1 MSLFSDNLTAL
12 RRLNCR
18 TQEDVAEQ
26 IGVSRQALAKWERG
40 ETLPDI
46 ERSRQLAQFYGVS
59 LDELVSHQSPFNLP
73 VPPLGKH
80 VFGVVH
86 IGDKGQIVIPQ
97 DARRIFGL
105 KPGDRLVVLGDEAQG
120 LALIREADMLAMAEL
135 IRRSAREAE
144 SEEAAKRQ
152 TETEKQ
158 TEE

>member
-12 RRLNCR
+12 RRLSRR

-26 IGVSRQALAKWERG
+26 IGVSRQALAKWESG

-46 ERSRQLAQFYGVS
+46 ERSRLLAQLYGVS
-59 LDELVSHQSPFNLP
+59 LNELVSHQSPFNLP

-80 VFGVVH
+80 VFGVVR

-97 DARRIFGL
+97 AARRIFGL
-105 KPGDRLVVLGDEAQG
+105 KPGDNLVVLGDEAQG
-120 LALIREADMLAMAEL
+120 IALIREADMLAIAEV
-135 IRRSAREAE
+135 IRRSAQE
-144 SEEAAKRQ
+144 SAA
-152 TETEKQ
+152 ETEKKTAKE

>member
-12 RRLNCR
+12 RRLSRR

-26 IGVSRQALAKWERG
+26 VGVSRQALAKWESG

-46 ERSRQLAQFYGVS
+46 ERSRLLARLYGVS

-73 VPPLGKH
+73 VPPLGRH
-80 VFGVVH
+80 LFGVVR

-105 KPGDRLVVLGDEAQG
+105 KPGDKLVVLGDEAQG
-120 LALIREADMLAMAEL
+120 LALIRESDMLAMAET
-135 IRRSAREAE
+135 IRRSAR
-144 SEEAAKRQ
+144 AAQEKTEQ
-152 TETEKQ
+152 ETE
-158 TEE
+158 E

>member
-12 RRLNCR
+12 RRLSRR

-26 IGVSRQALAKWERG
+26 IGVSRQALAKWESG

-46 ERSRQLAQFYGVS
+46 ERSRLLAQLYGVS

-80 VFGVVH
+80 VFGVVR

-105 KPGDRLVVLGDEAQG
+105 KPGDNLVVLGDEAQG
-120 LALIREADMLAMAEL
+120 IALIREADMLAIAEV
-135 IRRSAREAE
+135 IRRSAQE
-144 SEEAAKRQ
+144 SAA
-152 TETEKQ
+152 ETEKKTAKE